1 MKEEES
7 TIKQMK
13 CPLMQIKQFI
23 KVLST
28 PLFDGRILL
37 NIDTSSKSTL
47 KYVLLNPNGNNFKS
61 KAIS

>member
-1 MKEEES
+1 
-7 TIKQMK
+7 MK

-47 KYVLLNPNGNNFKS
+47 KYILLNPSGKILKHLKIF
-61 KAIS
+61 